1 MSHPY
6 ASPAYARA
14 LGHVG
19 QALAVPEWEGHVL
32 VREIPGRQARDA
44 VGPYPLTVLPPDAD
58 VMGGLARLKASDLL
72 SVVIVLDPVRHPPI
86 EAVTAAFDL
95 ARPFKTHHIHDR
107 RLGAPA
113 YAKHHRYEVRRA
125 HTRVEAREI
134 HLAEHLPDWTGLYD
148 QLIARHHLTGLHTFP
163 AGHHRALADLPGLR
177 AFGAFIDGI
186 LVSAHL
192 FVTHAGQATSHLA
205 ASSSEGYAAGAA
217 YAVNDLALERLTDC
231 ETVNFGGGA
240 GAGAGDDSADG
251 LSRFKAGFANT
262 RRTVWLCGAILDAAA
277 YEALSAGRQD
287 SGFFPAY
294 RGPSHQERSDADQG

>member
-6 ASPAYARA
+6 ASLAYAQS
-14 LGHVG
+14 LDHVG
-19 QALAVPEWEGHVL
+19 PALAVPEWGGHVL
-32 VREIPGRQARDA
+32 TRAVAGSTSLDA
-44 VGPYPLTVLPPDAD
+44 IGPYPLAVLPADAD
-58 VMGGLARLKASDLL
+58 LTGGLECLKATGLL
-72 SVVIVLDPVRHPPI
+72 SVVVVLDPLLHPPM

-107 RLGAPA
+107 RLGPPA

-125 HTRVEAREI
+125 HMRVEAREI
-134 HLAEHLPDWTGLYD
+134 ALAEQLPDWIGLYD
-148 QLIARHHLTGLHTFP
+148 QLIARHHLTGVHAFP
-163 AGHHRALADLPGLR
+163 ESHHRALAELPGVR
-177 AFGAFIDGI
+177 AFGAFIDGR

-217 YAVNDLALERLTDC
+217 YAVNDLALERLDDC
-231 ETVNFGGGA
+231 ELINFGGGA
-240 GAGAGDDSADG
+240 GAGDDPTDG

-262 RRTVWLCGAILDAAA
+262 RRTVWLCGSVLDPEA
-277 YEALSAGRQD
+277 YRKLSAGRED
-287 SGFFPAY
+287 NGFFPAY

>member
-6 ASPAYARA
+6 ASLAYAQS
-14 LGHVG
+14 LDHVG
-19 QALAVPEWEGHVL
+19 PALAVPEWGGHVL
-32 VREIPGRQARDA
+32 TRAIPGSRARDGI
-44 VGPYPLTVLPPDAD
+44 GPYPLTVLPVDAD
-58 VMGGLARLKASDLL
+58 LTGGLQRLRAAELL
-72 SVVIVLDPVRHPPI
+72 SVVVVLDPLQHPPM

-107 RLGAPA
+107 RVGPPA

-134 HLAEHLPDWTGLYD
+134 ALAEHLPDWIGLYD
-148 QLIARHHLTGLHTFP
+148 RLIDRHHLTGVHAFP
-163 AGHHRALADLPGLR
+163 ASHHGALAELPGVR
-177 AFGAFIDGI
+177 AFGAFIDGR

-192 FVTHAGQATSHLA
+192 FVTDAGQATSHLA

-217 YAVNDLALERLTDC
+217 YAVNDVALERLDDC
-231 ETVNFGGGA
+231 ETVNLGGGA
-240 GAGAGDDSADG
+240 GAGDDPADG

-262 RRTVWLCGAILDAAA
+262 HRTVWLCGALLDPGACHK
-277 YEALSAGRQD
+277 LSVGRED
-287 SGFFPAY
+287 KGFFPAY